1 MRYPKSLW
9 SYNYIITGPEY
20 MKKNFYFTNNLFENI
35 NRYLNKNL
43 KKGICSNFIFRNSI
57 LSIIDQFENKIIN
70 QTIENKKS
78 DILTFYIN
86 KEKEVKIL
94 NTSDIRLLTD
104 IYNEVQFININKNY
118 IELNKDELDIIYYED
133 EELNS

>member
-1 MRYPKSLW
+1 MRYPKSLY

-94 NTSDIRLLTD
+94 NTSDIRLLSD